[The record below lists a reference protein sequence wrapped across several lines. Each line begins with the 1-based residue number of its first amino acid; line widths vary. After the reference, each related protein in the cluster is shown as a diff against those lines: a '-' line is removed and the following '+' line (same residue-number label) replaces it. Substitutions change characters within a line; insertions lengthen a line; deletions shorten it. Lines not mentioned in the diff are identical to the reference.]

1 MVAGR
6 SRRAV
11 VDRFAKRPSRLLPA
25 ARRLAINLG
34 GKVTVYDT
42 LDHQIGGVS
51 QQQSGDASFTFV
63 SQRGLVRLADL
74 PVVSARTGTP
84 APPSAVSTPRTRLFR
99 RAPKEPTQVAGSAPA
114 QPARTGRSNRPRR
127 GRNRTTSSPRSSVWP
142 IFMQRVFFP
151 TRSSP
156 PRRPSY

>member
-1 MVAGR
+1 M
-6 SRRAV
+6 
-11 VDRFAKRPSRLLPA
+11 
-25 ARRLAINLG
+25 
-34 GKVTVYDT
+34 TVYDT

-74 PVVSARTGTP
+74 PVVSALTGTP
-84 APPSAVSTPRTRLFR
+84 APLAAVSTPRTRRQAGEADPGR
-99 RAPKEPTQVAGSAPA
+99 RVGTG
-114 QPARTGRSNRPRR
+114 QPAPDQAAATDPG
-127 GRNRTTSSPRSSVWP
+127 GDGNRTTSSPRSSVWP